1 MGATSSSQNSRSNWH
16 SGSGIGAY
24 PGDRTMGRNP
34 NWRPPGS
41 TAPNPNTAA
50 GRASTTRPPPSATTI
65 SRPGAYTISRNA
77 QGSPQV
83 FRVTIPPNVGL
94 NQEFQVYG
102 ECLLIT

>member
-1 MGATSSSQNSRSNWH
+1 MGGTNSRQNGLGA
-16 SGSGIGAY
+16 GSY
-24 PGDRTMGRNP
+24 PGDRSMSRNP

-41 TAPNPNTAA
+41 TAPTTTT
-50 GRASTTRPPPSATTI
+50 TTRPPPSASTI

-83 FRVTIPPNVGL
+83 FRVIIPPNVAP

-102 ECLLIT
+102 E